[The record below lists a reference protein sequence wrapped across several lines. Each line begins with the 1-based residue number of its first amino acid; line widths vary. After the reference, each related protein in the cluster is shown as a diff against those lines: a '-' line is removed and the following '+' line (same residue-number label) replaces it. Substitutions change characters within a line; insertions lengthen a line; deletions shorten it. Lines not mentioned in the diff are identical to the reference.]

1 MALFDHEPIDKES
14 TLPLRRPDEL
24 DLEAAAVGG
33 LAVAAAGIVEIEDN
47 FAGETDHIVRK
58 AAVTVRS
65 NLSTAS
71 HTPPHPILRSSRRS
85 LPFRDG
91 MRGTH

>member
-14 TLPLRRPDEL
+14 TLLLRRSYEL
-24 DLEAAAVGG
+24 DLEAAGVGG
-33 LAVAAAGIVEIEDN
+33 LAVAAAGIVI
-47 FAGETDHIVRK
+47 GHKGTLYVHH
-58 AAVTVRS
+58 

-71 HTPPHPILRSSRRS
+71 HTPPHPISRSSRRS